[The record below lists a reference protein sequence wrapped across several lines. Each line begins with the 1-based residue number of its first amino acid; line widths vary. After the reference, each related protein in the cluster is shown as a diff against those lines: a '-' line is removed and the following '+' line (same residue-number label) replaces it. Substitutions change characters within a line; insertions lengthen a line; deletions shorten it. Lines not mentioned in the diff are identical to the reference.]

1 MRTLGNVLVGC
12 CLLIGLAGQ
21 AFGFGE
27 IMVADPEADENTA
40 LANLQRDS
48 IGQTAH
54 ADSESQLATL
64 TSAPLGGFTSA
75 AIQNGIPLAAA
86 FACATA
92 GAVLNVQAN
101 AIANGVTSLAACMVA
116 YLGSEAALAA
126 ANSTAL
132 AGKQAT
138 ITAQRDAAAAKIGSA
153 TTVTQAVQSG
163 DAAML
168 NQADQSSL
176 NSSYAREVL
185 NRDQWGRNLKW
196 ALTGWAVG
204 QLTPIV
210 LGNF

>member
-1 MRTLGNVLVGC
+1 MRALRNVFIIGCLFVGH
-12 CLLIGLAGQ
+12 LSH
-21 AFGFGE
+21 AFGQQILVE
-27 IMVADPEADENTA
+27 DMAADENTA

-54 ADSESQLATL
+54 ADAESQIATL
-64 TSAPLGGFTSA
+64 TSPPLGGFASV
-75 AIQNGIPLAAA
+75 AIKNGLPLATALACVAA
-86 FACATA
+86 
-92 GAVLNVQAN
+92 GSVLNVQAN

-116 YLGSEAALAA
+116 YLGAQASLAAL
-126 ANSTAL
+126 NSTML
-132 AGKQAT
+132 EGKQAA
-138 ITAQRDAAAAKIGSA
+138 ITAQRDVAAAKIGSA

-163 DAAML
+163 DAAIL

-176 NSSYAREVL
+176 SGDYLRESL

-196 ALTGWAVG
+196 ALVGWAVG